1 MPCSQQAST
10 QRKIINL
17 NLSQKMSFAC
27 SMPST
32 AFFGRNHIRSFA
44 RFLCW
49 RGCSNIWTGNSFI
62 SLQKLKS
69 NILKF
74 NSFMLAVFILFSR
87 CMKAT
92 NEKVSPFAQWNLWEM
107 EKCEAWWSFCLHA
120 FHSWIRKCR
129 LKARKIALRGF
140 FVCDCDA
147 MQYDMKRDGK
157 WNILRF
163 TSNSIIS
170 SPVEERRS
178 NMNDSFAR
186 WILNEIFYSWIPKRL
201 PRTRRSSEKRQ
212 AKAIFHG
219 KDLNNL
225 NELCKGTN
233 FTHVISLCCEWK
245 DG

>member
-1 MPCSQQAST
+1 MWHTKKEARRRFQVPCSQQAST

-92 NEKVSPFAQWNLWEM
+92 NEKVSPFAQWNFMRNGEM
-107 EKCEAWWSFCLHA
+107 WSMTKFLSSR
-120 FHSWIRKCR
+120 FSFMNPK
-129 LKARKIALRGF
+129 
-140 FVCDCDA
+140 
-147 MQYDMKRDGK
+147 MQIK
-157 WNILRF
+157 
-163 TSNSIIS
+163 
-170 SPVEERRS
+170 
-178 NMNDSFAR
+178 
-186 WILNEIFYSWIPKRL
+186 
-201 PRTRRSSEKRQ
+201 SEKNCFKRFFCVWLRCNAVWHETRWKMEHFKVYFKQ
-212 AKAIFHG
+212 HNLITSGRKKEQHEWFIRP
-219 KDLNNL
+219 LNP
-225 NELCKGTN
+225 
-233 FTHVISLCCEWK
+233 
-245 DG
+245 